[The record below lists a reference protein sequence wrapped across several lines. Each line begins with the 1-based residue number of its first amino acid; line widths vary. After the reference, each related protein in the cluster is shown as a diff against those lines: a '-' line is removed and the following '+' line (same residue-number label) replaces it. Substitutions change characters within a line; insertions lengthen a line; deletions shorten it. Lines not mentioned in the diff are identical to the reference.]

1 MKDIIITCNLIV
13 RFSKFTLNK
22 KIYERFEE
30 FLAKLETIFII
41 IDALRVL
48 INMTLNHFR
57 IILIPFLCV
66 IQKTIY
72 KKKKSIIVYSFPIKF
87 FKKFFLNEC
96 P

>member
-72 KKKKSIIVYSFPIKF
+72 KKKKINYSLFLSHKIFQKVFPK
-87 FKKFFLNEC
+87 
-96 P
+96 